1 MKKNST
7 VFDVA
12 AAAGV
17 SRGTVDRVVFHRGGV
32 SEKTAEKVRNAIAR
46 LNYVPNENA
55 SRLATRRVIRFG
67 ILIPEFKP
75 GEYWSLIEDGFRQ
88 GVGDMPSYK
97 VELLLRHYDSG
108 CRQSFREQAETLL
121 EEDIDAV
128 ITNAAPRGPLQDFL
142 DVLQHR
148 HIPFAFI
155 DNKYDDLDYLM
166 YYGVDPYKS
175 GTLGAFLLTMRQKV
189 ESVAMVCVK
198 RETEGGYDPNAP
210 RRRGITDYLKA
221 GFPSARIYT
230 LFVDGDSKASTDAL
244 MDGFFSAH
252 AGLKHIIFP
261 ESRVHLISDW
271 LLRHPDEGRVVVGYD
286 DLEKNMDALR
296 DGAVEFLVTRKVSEQ
311 SRRLI
316 VNFTECLIRH
326 TDPARKNNFVHMDI
340 LHKCNLDDYL

>member
-17 SRGTVDRVVFHRGGV
+17 SRGTVDRVVFCRGGV
-32 SEKTAEKVRNAIAR
+32 SEKTAEKVRDAIAR
-46 LNYVPNENA
+46 LEYVPNENA
-55 SRLATRRVIRFG
+55 SKLATKRVVRFG
-67 ILIPEFKP
+67 ILIPDFKS

-88 GVGDMPSYK
+88 GVRDMPSYK

-108 CRQSFREQAETLL
+108 CRQSFREQAESLL

-142 DVLQHR
+142 EVLHSRQ
-148 HIPFAFI
+148 IPFAFI
-155 DNKYDDLDYLM
+155 DNKYDDFDYLM

-175 GTLGAFLLTMRQKV
+175 GTLGAFLLTMHQDV
-189 ESVAMVCVK
+189 ENVVMICVK

-210 RRRGITDYLKA
+210 RRRGITDYLKSR
-221 GFPSARIYT
+221 FPSVRIHT
-230 LFVDGDSKASTDAL
+230 LFVDGESKASTDAL
-244 MDGFFSAH
+244 MDAFFSAH
-252 AGLKHIIFP
+252 EGLKHIIFP
-261 ESRVHLISDW
+261 ESRVHLISNW
-271 LLRHPDEGRVVVGYD
+271 LLRHPDSGRVVVGYD

-296 DGAVEFLVTRKVSEQ
+296 NGVVEFLVTRKVPEQ

-316 VNFTECLIRH
+316 VNFTGCLLRH
-326 TDPARKNNFVHMDI
+326 TGPEVRNNFVHMDI